1 MLNGGDKMGDELG
14 DTTTIKVCVIA
25 PFEPLRMGLV
35 AAIGNADGI
44 RVIAEAN
51 SLSEVPGRTLFR
63 DADVIVIDSD
73 AMLGPGRMT
82 YAQLDELLPSLKVLF
97 LGSRDDAR
105 NVTPDDLPAYMRLNT
120 VGFVLK
126 DGPISRL
133 ADAIRLLAA
142 GTFVCETELIRHIL
156 TRLSQWATYS
166 DEARNGEQ
174 LSIREGEVL
183 TLVTRGSSNK
193 QIAQRLVI
201 TPKTAS
207 NHIEHI
213 YTKIQATGRASAAL
227 FAMQHGLVPEEQ
239 AV

>member
-1 MLNGGDKMGDELG
+1 MLNGGDKMGDNLG
-14 DTTTIKVCVIA
+14 DTIIRVCVIA

-35 AAIGNADGI
+35 AAIGNAEGLK
-44 RVIAEAN
+44 VIAEAN

-63 DADVIVIDSD
+63 EADVIVVDSD

-82 YAQLDELLPSLKVLF
+82 YAQMDELLPTLKVLF
-97 LGSRDDAR
+97 LGSRDDAH

-133 ADAIRLLAA
+133 ADAIRILAA

-166 DEARNGEQ
+166 DEARNGDQ
-174 LSIREGEVL
+174 LSVRESEVL

-193 QIAQRLVI
+193 QIA
-201 TPKTAS
+201 
-207 NHIEHI
+207 HE
-213 YTKIQATGRASAAL
+213 L
-227 FAMQHGLVPEEQ
+227 FLSEGTVKAH
-239 AV
+239 

>member
-193 QIAQRLVI
+193 QIAQ
-201 TPKTAS
+201 
-207 NHIEHI
+207 E
-213 YTKIQATGRASAAL
+213 L
-227 FAMQHGLVPEEQ
+227 FL
-239 AV
+239 